1 MQGLGWDVFLLRSV
15 RINTHK
21 HTVTLDAPWQTTMLM
36 CNTSQEVQ
44 APHLLL
50 SPALLHCCH
59 ANTSSLVLRLFMS
72 LVLSRSLAHIFYSH
86 LYTVFLTHLMNFLSS
101 LFTFIYYSGCS
112 SWDRLQSQSQNTP
125 WSVRWLRGWL
135 DGLIDGLITKV
146 GYTWVPLS
154 PFHPCPCALQGKH
167 VHINFMGCG

>member
-59 ANTSSLVLRLFMS
+59 ANTSSLVLRLFVS

-125 WSVRWLRGWL
+125 WSVRWLRGWI
-135 DGLIDGLITKV
+135 DGLIDNKSWLYLGSPVTLPPM
-146 GYTWVPLS
+146 PLC
-154 PFHPCPCALQGKH
+154 FAR
-167 VHINFMGCG
+167 

>member
-59 ANTSSLVLRLFMS
+59 ANTSSLVLRLFVS
-72 LVLSRSLAHIFYSH
+72 LVLSRSLAHIFIPYSSDEFSFFFVYIY
-86 LYTVFLTHLMNFLSS
+86 LLFWVFKL
-101 LFTFIYYSGCS
+101 G
-112 SWDRLQSQSQNTP
+112 
-125 WSVRWLRGWL
+125 
-135 DGLIDGLITKV
+135 
-146 GYTWVPLS
+146 
-154 PFHPCPCALQGKH
+154 
-167 VHINFMGCG
+167 